1 MNKYLQKFWFFS
13 VVVMSHH
20 HWWMNWPS
28 NGASDHCY
36 KHRIVNE
43 DKIVFVSRRCI
54 RKIFLTPNWWL
65 STTLSAVHL
74 VPPISAVSVTSSWCT
89 LQLVYPANDRAL
101 DASLDMDCWICCQS
115 FQIDSSNF
123 FFLLLLL
130 FLMFSFEL
138 FFFFFFVNMWIN
150 TTTIITKVKK
160 TGISLNLV
168 RFNIQF
174 NR

>member
-1 MNKYLQKFWFFS
+1 MNKWMNKYLQKFWFFS

-130 FLMFSFEL
+130 FHSLWMFCCFLHCSR
-138 FFFFFFVNMWIN
+138 NQ
-150 TTTIITKVKK
+150 K
-160 TGISLNLV
+160 SYCLV
-168 RFNIQF
+168 LWWWSQV
-174 NR
+174 